1 MITIGMKHFGAE
13 LSGAASANVQFAI
26 EQFKNLKMGA
36 CKGGEWTGWLRYA
49 DNIGPK
55 LIKDIEAYKSS
66 VTLSYDVVVVIG
78 IGGSYLGTRA
88 VSEALSNEYL
98 LAQPAALRKFKPIL
112 YVGHHLCPD
121 ATSDLMVFL
130 DSVNPIVNVI
140 SKSGTTTEPSVAF
153 RLVRDYMNRRYGEG
167 EACKRIIATT
177 DPETGALRK
186 LSMANGYQ
194 TFPVPRDVGGRY
206 SVLTAVGMV
215 PLAMAGYPVNEIML
229 SAQKYFADVLKC
241 DVADLKQHA
250 VIQYAAC
257 RKAAVDH
264 GKVTELLAYT
274 EPKLRNLAEWW
285 KQLFGESEGKDGKG
299 MFPASLA
306 LTTDLHSL
314 GQYAQDGMRTMIES
328 FLSFKS
334 PSRHEVK
341 MRVPVLNDDS
351 DQLLYL
357 EGKSIASVNDAAR
370 LATSF
375 AHSQGGMP
383 CLSVAVD
390 EELNARSLG
399 ALIAFYETSCA
410 VSALML
416 GVNPF
421 DQPGVEAYKKYLFGL
436 MGRRGYE
443 SEGDKV
449 TKG

>member
-1 MITIGMKHFGAE
+1 MITIGTRNFGLE
-13 LSGAASANVQFAI
+13 LNGAASANTQFAV
-26 EQFKNLKMGA
+26 EQFKELKDA
-36 CKGGEWTGWLRYA
+36 KCKGSEWTGWLRFA
-49 DNIGPK
+49 DSIGPK
-55 LIKDIEAYKSS
+55 LLKDIESYNSSMKSS
-66 VTLSYDVVVVIG
+66 FDVIVVIG

-88 VSEALSNEYL
+88 ISEALANEYL
-98 LAQPAALRKFKPIL
+98 LAQPAAQRKFKPII
-112 YVGHHLCPD
+112 YVGHHLCSD
-121 ATSDLMVFL
+121 ATSDLMDFL
-130 DSVNPIVNVI
+130 DNVNPIVNVI

-167 EACKRIIATT
+167 EAAKRIIATT
-177 DPETGALRK
+177 DPESGALRK
-186 LSMANGYQ
+186 LAVASGYQ

-215 PLAMAGYPVNEIML
+215 PLAIAGYPVNEIMQ
-229 SAQKYFADVLKC
+229 SAQKYFASILQC
-241 DVADLKQHA
+241 DDAALGQHA
-250 VIQYAAC
+250 VIQYASC

-274 EPKLRNLAEWW
+274 EPKLRNFAEWW
-285 KQLFGESEGKDGKG
+285 KQLFG

-314 GQYAQDGMRTMIES
+314 GQYAQDGMRTMMES
-328 FLSFKS
+328 FLSFKA
-334 PSRHEVK
+334 PARHAAK
-341 MRVPVLNDDS
+341 MKVPVLNDDS

-357 EGKSIASVNDAAR
+357 EGKTIAAVNDAAR

-383 CLSVAVD
+383 CLSISVD
-390 EELNARSLG
+390 EELNAKSLG

-436 MGRRGYE
+436 MGRKGYE
-443 SEGDKV
+443 ADGQKV
-449 TKG
+449 TQG